1 MAGLAVQ
8 LEFKSDAPRCDESIA
23 QENALEASAGAP

>member
-1 MAGLAVQ
+1 MAGLAVH
-8 LEFKSDAPRCDESIA
+8 LEFKSDAARCDESIA